1 MSRDQHVLNL
11 DNRAFTR
18 VLGDLTI
25 IGTWYGA
32 DFNECEPVLCLV
44 PTYRINMF
52 DGVSIR
58 SKPCCVALSAAYLY
72 DDPTHLLMRSRQFCE
87 QLGFSDEMSRVHKIA
102 EAIHGSLQ
110 DLIEMPPRP
119 VIGSFVGA
127 DATLTDEMGRQRS
140 VELHTQY

>member
-1 MSRDQHVLNL
+1 MSRHVLNL
-11 DNRAFTR
+11 DNRSFTR
-18 VLGDLTI
+18 VLGDLTL

-32 DFNECEPVLCLV
+32 DIDESEPVLCLV

-72 DDPTHLLMRSRQFCE
+72 DDPRYLLAKSREFCVM
-87 QLGFSDEMSRVHKIA
+87 LGFSEDMQRVHKIA

-110 DLIEMPPRP
+110 DLIQMPPRP
-119 VIGSFVGA
+119 VIGSIAGA
-127 DATLTDEMGRQRS
+127 EATLTDMDSGRQS
-140 VELHTQY
+140 VTELHTHY

>member
-1 MSRDQHVLNL
+1 MNAPVLNL
-11 DNRAFTR
+11 DNRSFTH
-18 VLGDLTI
+18 VLGDLTV

-32 DFNECEPVLCLV
+32 DINECEPVLCLV
-44 PTYRINMF
+44 PTFRINMF

-72 DDPTHLLMRSRQFCE
+72 DDPRYLLRKSMEFCDL
-87 QLGFSDEMSRVHKIA
+87 LGFSNDSSRVNKIA
-102 EAIHGSLQ
+102 EAIHGRLQ

-127 DATLTDEMGRQRS
+127 DAILTDQDSGRQTTH
-140 VELHTQY
+140 ELHTQY